1 MKVGSK
7 YHPLFSR
14 LQQAAGKPVTL
25 TFAQIEALLGTSLP
39 DSARRREGWWSNRS
53 RGAVQAAAWMRAG
66 YHVVA
71 VDLSAET
78 VRFEK
83 PTLTYTVEKSG
94 DTVLW
99 NSGMVRALRQ
109 HMGLSQGELADELGV
124 RQQTV
129 SEWETGV
136 YTPSRATSKHLGLV
150 AERAGFAYEV
160 GEERP

>member
-7 YHPLFSR
+7 YYPLFLR
-14 LQQAAGKPVTL
+14 LQQAAGAPVTL
-25 TFAQIEALLGTSLP
+25 RFAEIETLLKTSLP
-39 DSARRREGWWSNRS
+39 GSARTRVGWWSNRS
-53 RGAVQAAAWMRAG
+53 KGAVQASAWMDAG
-66 YHVVA
+66 YHVQS
-71 VDLSAET
+71 VDLAAET
-78 VRFEK
+78 VQFDK
-83 PTLTYTVEKSG
+83 AQLTYVVEKLG

-99 NSGMVRALRQ
+99 NGGMIKALRQ

-129 SEWETGV
+129 SEWETGA
-136 YTPSRATSKHLGLV
+136 YAPSRSSSKHLGLV